1 MSYIIAPECD
11 EADIRLVNDY
21 IEGDTGLVSSD
32 GYVNSTIEGRVEIC
46 FNGVWGTVCDEEWDT
61 LKSEIVCRQLNLT
74 SDCES
79 VMKFCNCTV
88 FFIIIQMLML
98 SISMEEV
105 QVPSIILM
113 LFAMEMRHSLQSV
126 L

>member
-11 EADIRLVNDY
+11 EADIRLVSDY

-32 GYVNSTIEGRVEIC
+32 GYVNSTTEGRVEIC

-88 FFIIIQMLML
+88 FFI
-98 SISMEEV
+98 
-105 QVPSIILM
+105 
-113 LFAMEMRHSLQSV
+113 
-126 L
+126 